1 MKKSK
6 LKFKIC
12 SAFFFAV
19 VLVLLTVFLF
29 SGENKHLLKTLFDTN
44 QTKAELQ
51 EKLSSLGLRGHIVVT
66 ILAMMQVLLSFLPAE
81 PVQVVAGVSFGFP
94 IGLLC
99 CTLGVVLGNSL
110 IYLLYCIFGDG
121 IRQYFDKNL
130 KLDLEKAGNSGKIT
144 LLIFIL
150 YFLPAIPYGMICFFA
165 CTMKMKYP
173 RFITVTLLGSIPS
186 ICIGVGLGQLA
197 IGTSWLLS
205 LIVFGV
211 LLLLLLIVFLTKDKL
226 FAMLNARFDKSARK
240 NPNVVRPYHRF
251 KLSILYVFSRIIFFF
266 KGVKVKYIKKV
277 DKLQT
282 PCIVLCNHGS
292 FIDFAYAG
300 TLIRETSPNFV
311 VARLYFYKKLVNN
324 FIRRFGCFPKSM
336 FTLDLES
343 VKNCLR
349 VLKSG
354 GVLAMMP
361 EARLSTVGKF
371 EDIQKDTFAFLKS
384 AGVPVYTVMIH
395 GDYLAKPKWGGKM
408 RRGALVESTLEQLFT
423 VEELK
428 LLSKEDI
435 EEKTLAAL
443 YYDEFEWLAT
453 HPELHYRS
461 GKLAEGLENI
471 LTLCP
476 KCHQR
481 YTFTAK
487 GHTLRCE
494 ACNWET
500 TLDDRYHFTEKTPF
514 AHFADWYDWQTAQYA
529 QEIAEN
535 ADFSLSSPVVLK
547 HSSKDGKTMLREAG
561 AGICTLNREGLTY
574 KGTRDGEEV
583 EKHFPMSSI
592 YRLLFGAGENFE
604 IYEGKEIFYFC
615 PAETRCCVDFYIV
628 SKLLKEEGTPPPLQ
642 KGDQQYDK
650 DLV

>member
-1 MKKSK
+1 MKKST
-6 LKFKIC
+6 LKFKIY

-19 VLVLLTVFLF
+19 LLVLLAVFLF
-29 SGENKHLLKTLFDTN
+29 SGENKHLLKTLFDTD

-66 ILAMMQVLLSFLPAE
+66 VLSMMQVLISFLPAE

-99 CTLGVVLGNSL
+99 CTVGVFLGNSL
-110 IYLLYCIFGDG
+110 IYLLYYIFGDG
-121 IRQYFDKNL
+121 IRRFFDKTL
-130 KLDLEKAGNSGKIT
+130 KLDLEKAGNSGKVT
-144 LLIFIL
+144 LLVFIL

-173 RFITVTLLGSIPS
+173 RFILVTLLGSIPS

-205 LIVFGV
+205 IIVFAV

-226 FAMLNARFDKSARK
+226 FALLNDHFDKSLRN
-240 NPNVVRPYHRF
+240 NPNAVRPYHRF
-251 KLSILYVFSRIIFFF
+251 KLSVLYVFSRIIFFF

-277 DKLQT
+277 EKLQT

-300 TLIRETSPNFV
+300 TLVRETSPNFV
-311 VARLYFYKKLVNN
+311 VARLYFYRKPVND

-336 FTLDLES
+336 FTSDLDCA
-343 VKNCLR
+343 KNCLR
-349 VLKSG
+349 VLKRG

-371 EDIQKDTFAFLKS
+371 EDIQKETFAFLKS
-384 AGVPVYTVMIH
+384 AGVPVYTVLIH

-408 RRGALVESTLEQLFT
+408 RRGALVEATLEKLFD

-428 LLSKEDI
+428 LLSKEEI
-435 EEKTLAAL
+435 EEKTVSAL

-461 GKLAEGLENI
+461 RKLAEGLENI

-476 KCHQR
+476 KCHGHHS
-481 YTFTAK
+481 FTSK

-494 ACNWET
+494 KCGYQA
-500 TLDDRYHFTEKTPF
+500 TLDDRYAFTERAPF
-514 AHFADWYDWQTAQYA
+514 ANFAEWYDWQCAEFA
-529 QEIAEN
+529 REIAQDP
-535 ADFSLSSPVVLK
+535 AFSLTTPVVLK

-561 AGICTLNREGLTY
+561 KGVCTLNREGLTY
-574 KGTRDGEEV
+574 TGTRDGEEV

-592 YRLLFGAGENFE
+592 YRLLFGAGEDFE

-615 PAETRCCVDFYIV
+615 PEEPRSCVDFYIV
-628 SKLLKEEGTPPPLQ
+628 SKLLKDGDTPPPSQ
-642 KGDQQYDK
+642 KGEQQYDK
-650 DLV
+650 ALA